1 MGKWGSV
8 DFSAFLKLQENLDKA
23 INGVDDLCIRCTQKL
38 ASYLL
43 NAVIKRT
50 PVKSGTLRRGWMVGK
65 SPSSSGGKVAGK
77 TTMQVA
83 KKGNAYEIF
92 VFNSVNYASYVEY
105 GHRQEPGRYVP
116 AIGKRLKSSWV
127 KGQFML
133 TISEKQL
140 EAAVPRI
147 INNLLKPYMEEIF
160 NV

>member
-8 DFSAFLKLQENLDKA
+8 EFSAFLKLQENLDKA
-23 INGVDDLCIRCTQKL
+23 ISGVDDLCIRCTQKL
-38 ASYLL
+38 AAHLL

-50 PVKSGTLRRGWMVGK
+50 PVKSGTLRRGWMAGK
-65 SPSSSGGKVAGK
+65 SPSSSGRKVAGK

-83 KKGNAYEIF
+83 KKGNVYEIF

-133 TISEKQL
+133 TISERQL
-140 EAAVPRI
+140 EVAAPRI
-147 INNLLKPYMEEIF
+147 INSLIKPYMEEIF